1 MQLFFSERLRYFVY
15 RGTCDMRKGF
25 PARLHRAGGDSLS
38 GIVRNEYKMDPL
50 AGDVFVFISRH
61 LNKIKVLHFQGDGF
75 AIFSKRLERG
85 TFEMPK
91 TDSASAAIEISSDQ
105 LQFIL
110 KGIMLS
116 SVKKRIRYEH
126 SIVDKKSAM
135 AQLSAGV

>member
-15 RGTCDMRKGF
+15 RGACDMRKGF
-25 PARLHRAGGDSLS
+25 DSLS
-38 GIVRNEYKMDPL
+38 GIVRNEYNMDPL
-50 AGDVFVFISRH
+50 AGDVFVFFSRQ

-91 TDSASAAIEISSDQ
+91 TNSGAGAIEISSDQ

-110 KGIMLS
+110 KGIVLS
-116 SVKKRIRYEH
+116 SVKKRMRYEH
-126 SIVDKKSAM
+126 AIVDKNSAV
-135 AQLSAGV
+135 ARLSAL

>member
-1 MQLFFSERLRYFVY
+1 MQIVLSERLRYFVY
-15 RGTCDMRKGF
+15 CGPCDMRKGF
-25 PARLHRAGGDSLS
+25 DSLS

-50 AGDVFVFISRH
+50 TGDVFVFFSRQ
-61 LNKIKVLHFQGDGF
+61 LNKVKVLHFQGDGF

-91 TDSASAAIEISSDQ
+91 TDSADRAIEISSEQ

-110 KGIMLS
+110 KGIVLS

-126 SIVDKKSAM
+126 AIVDKNSVLTR
-135 AQLSAGV
+135 LSAHS

>member
-15 RGTCDMRKGF
+15 RGPCDMRKGF
-25 PARLHRAGGDSLS
+25 DSLS

-50 AGDVFVFISRH
+50 TGDVFVFFSRQ
-61 LNKIKVLHFQGDGF
+61 LTKIKVLHFQGDGF
-75 AIFSKRLERG
+75 AIFSKRLEKG

-91 TDSASAAIEISSDQ
+91 TDSASGAIEISSEQ

-110 KGIMLS
+110 KGIVLS

-126 SIVDKKSAM
+126 LIVDKNSVM
-135 AQLSAGV
+135 TSLSAGV

>member
-15 RGTCDMRKGF
+15 HGHCDMRKGF
-25 PARLHRAGGDSLS
+25 DSLS

-50 AGDVFVFISRH
+50 TGDVFVFFSRQ

-85 TFEMPK
+85 TFEIPK
-91 TDSASAAIEISSDQ
+91 TDSASGAIEISADQ

-110 KGIMLS
+110 KGIVLS
-116 SVKKRIRYEH
+116 SIKKKLRYEH
-126 SIVDKKSAM
+126 QNVDKISMLTRVSA
-135 AQLSAGV
+135 ST

>member
-15 RGTCDMRKGF
+15 RGPCDMRKGF
-25 PARLHRAGGDSLS
+25 DSLS
-38 GIVRNEYKMDPL
+38 GVVRNEYKMDPL
-50 AGDVFVFISRH
+50 TGDVFVFFSRG

-91 TDSASAAIEISSDQ
+91 TDSTGSAIEISSDQ

-110 KGIMLS
+110 KGIVLS
-116 SVKKRIRYEH
+116 SVKKRLRYEH
-126 SIVDKKSAM
+126 AIVSKNTAL
-135 AQLSAGV
+135 ARLSEAP

>member
-15 RGTCDMRKGF
+15 RTGCDMRKGYD
-25 PARLHRAGGDSLS
+25 GLS
-38 GIVRNEYKMDPL
+38 GLVRNEYKMDPL
-50 AGDVFVFISRH
+50 TGDVFVFFSRH
-61 LNKIKVLHFQGDGF
+61 FNKIKVLHFQGDGF

-91 TDSASAAIEISSDQ
+91 TNSASVAIEISSDQ

-110 KGIMLS
+110 KGIMLN

-126 SIVDKKSAM
+126 TIVDKNSAV
-135 AQLSAGV
+135 AQLSAG